1 MNYVTNT
8 FLLVRSSV
16 RSKQLLCFAH
26 GQSQKSKQ
34 KPASKNFVWFHNHSP
49 LLTMHGTAKIYSIC
63 TVHRSRNLCE
73 VCNLVNFSHNIRNVS
88 FQVTPPNITRH
99 FVLIRAS
106 FRTLK
111 KYAEEMRIKLPF
123 KKNKE
128 KNKNTS
134 GCGSRLRRLNPLRV
148 HDPSFV
154 GGEDQ
159 EREDFFFANFRQ
171 DYCHKFINYQYEES
185 LFDKVDRI
193 YIVQHICSNTPF
205 GERRDGEVGLRK
217 LIYNGAYKA
226 GYPLHDALHD
236 DSDDSKQREEHRN
249 DRQRLKQDWARTGRI
264 FKLQPYAA
272 IKNYFGSEIAFYF
285 AWTGFYTGMLAPLAI
300 LGVLVFLYGILSAG
314 SHIPVKDVCD
324 ARNKGLWYMCPLC
337 DKRCSYWDLASSTCL
352 YAYATHFFDNS
363 GTVVL
368 AVIASIWATL
378 FLKFWKRR
386 QRALSQRWHTNALK
400 EEEPLRPEFPKENLR
415 ENKVT
420 GKMEPTM
427 QSKIRKC
434 GCLTGVLIVV
444 IFMVSL
450 VIAAVVAVVVYR
462 AVVFASLSGSS
473 DGTAQ
478 ARIITSFTAALLNLL
493 AINVMKLFYKKLAIW
508 LTDWENPPTRSE
520 YKNSFT
526 WKMYLFQFVNTYSS
540 VFYIAFFKSGRMIG
554 TPSRYKRIGG
564 SYRLDGCSEQGCFL
578 ELCIQLFILMV
589 GQQVLGIIMQ
599 VAIP

>member
-1 MNYVTNT
+1 MFNI
-8 FLLVRSSV
+8 
-16 RSKQLLCFAH
+16 A
-26 GQSQKSKQ
+26 
-34 KPASKNFVWFHNHSP
+34 FHITCS
-49 LLTMHGTAKIYSIC
+49 
-63 TVHRSRNLCE
+63 
-73 VCNLVNFSHNIRNVS
+73 FQFS

-106 FRTLK
+106 FKALK

-123 KKNKE
+123 KKNE
-128 KNKNTS
+128 NTS
-134 GCGSRLRRLNPLRV
+134 GCESRVMSFLKKLNPLRV
-148 HDPSFV
+148 HDPIF
-154 GGEDQ
+154 E
-159 EREDFFFANFRQ
+159 EREDYFFANFRQ
-171 DYCHKFINYQYEES
+171 DYCYKFINYQDEERF
-185 LFDKVDRI
+185 FDKVDRI

-205 GERRDGEVGLRK
+205 GEKKDGEVGLKK

-226 GYPLHDALHD
+226 GYPLHD
-236 DSDDSKQREEHRN
+236 DSDDSTQPKN
-249 DRQRLKQDWARTGRI
+249 NRQRLKLNWARSGRI
-264 FKLQPYAA
+264 FKLQQYAA

-285 AWTGFYTGMLAPLAI
+285 AWVGFYTGMLAPLAI

-324 ARNKGLWYMCPLC
+324 PRNKGLWYMCPLC
-337 DKRCSYWDLASSTCL
+337 DKKCSYWDLASSTCR

-363 GTVVL
+363 GTVFL

-386 QRALSQRWHTNALK
+386 QRALSQTWHTNALK
-400 EEEPLRPEFPKENLR
+400 EEEPLRPEFPNENLKENR
-415 ENKVT
+415 VT
-420 GKMEPTM
+420 GRMEPTV

-434 GCLTGVLIVV
+434 GCLAGVLIIV

-450 VIAAVVAVVVYR
+450 VIAAVVGVVVYR
-462 AVVFASLSGSS
+462 AAVFASLSGSS
-473 DGTAQ
+473 DGTAHAQ

-493 AINVMKLFYKKLAIW
+493 AINVMKLFYKKLAVW
-508 LTDWENPPTRSE
+508 LTDWENPPTRSK
-520 YKNSFT
+520 YKDSFT
-526 WKMYLFQFVNTYSS
+526 WKMFLFQFVNTYSS
-540 VFYIAFFKSGRMIG
+540 VFYIAFFKSGHMIG

-589 GQQVLGIIMQ
+589 GQQAIGIIME